1 MKQLRVVIKAS
12 RGLQKALKPACTQR
26 GKPLRLTAR
35 CVQAFDCLL
44 WEPFEVGCN
53 TRALLGPFLYV
64 KNKLV
69 NERNR
74 KMKLYS
80 VKFR

>member
-1 MKQLRVVIKAS
+1 MKQSRVVIKAS

-26 GKPLRLTAR
+26 GKPLRLVAPVWKFLTACYGNLSR
-35 CVQAFDCLL
+35 LAAIQ
-44 WEPFEVGCN
+44 
-53 TRALLGPFLYV
+53 GPFLYV

-74 KMKLYS
+74 KMKLYI
-80 VKFR
+80 VK